1 MDALERVLTED
12 EENLLCY
19 SVAELESF
27 VQLLSDKVKADK
39 EVLEQMKAEVLD
51 LEAETAERGAEREL
65 YASMVAQAAG
75 VSDALTEEAQTL
87 AQLRSVSQELT
98 NQTADSDGNASVR
111 RDARCD
117 QQKPEVD
124 AELAIA
130 SYQHKEK
137 LLLQERDQLQS
148 QLQDAKAA
156 LAEAQLQQ
164 QNVDRELLALQP
176 DPPPERSDADQLLDE
191 CIKEMG
197 LLQVLLETKPKR
209 K

>member
-1 MDALERVLTED
+1 
-12 EENLLCY
+12 
-19 SVAELESF
+19 
-27 VQLLSDKVKADK
+27 
-39 EVLEQMKAEVLD
+39 
-51 LEAETAERGAEREL
+51 
-65 YASMVAQAAG
+65 MVAQAAG

-148 QLQDAKAA
+148 QLQDTKAA

-197 LLQVLLETKPKR
+197 LLQVLPDTKPKR